1 MNSNKKF
8 LSFDKMFKF
17 IVVFIFLLAVIFM
30 LFSFSTGTDIV
41 QNIKDNNII
50 VQISSDISE
59 KSDNESQY
67 KTPPVN
73 DLTGLGISEEYLSF
87 RPVSVMID
95 NLEKTNPSY
104 GLSRADIIYECPVE
118 GMITRLMAVYK
129 NPYDLPVIGNIRCT
143 RPHFIN
149 LANGLDSIHIHIGA
163 DDSAL
168 TMLSDK
174 IIDNFDLEYSHD
186 MMWRDQNRMY
196 NLGYEHSV
204 LTSGQLL
211 EQGVES
217 SNCEKT
223 YNKQIVTNK
232 FSENSQV
239 LNGTASNTINV
250 KFFHANITSFNYDEA
265 AQAYF
270 VSHQSAQLEDANSG
284 AKISRKNLLLLYVN
298 ATSSNG
304 SYQVD
309 LSGSGEGFYAC
320 NGKSIP
326 IKWSRESSQT
336 NFKFYDS
343 DDNELELIPGQ
354 MYVCCVP
361 NSGNIEIL

>member
-8 LSFDKMFKF
+8 FSFEKMFKF
-17 IVVFIFLLAVIFM
+17 VVVFIFLLAVVFV
-30 LFSFSTGTDIV
+30 LFSSNTGTDIV
-41 QNIKDNNII
+41 QNIKENNII
-50 VQISSDISE
+50 TQISSDLSE
-59 KSDNESQY
+59 KSTVEPQ
-67 KTPPVN
+67 KTSPPVN
-73 DLTGLGISEEYLSF
+73 DLTGLGISEDYLSF

-118 GMITRLMAVYK
+118 GTITRLMAVYK
-129 NPYDLPVIGNIRCT
+129 NPYDIPVIGNIRCT
-143 RPHFIN
+143 RPYFIN
-149 LANGLDSIHIHIGA
+149 LANGLDSMLIHIGA
-163 DDSAL
+163 DAPAFA
-168 TMLSDK
+168 MLDDNA
-174 IIDNFDLEYSHD
+174 INNFDLEYKKD

-211 EQGVES
+211 KQGIDA
-217 SNCEKT
+217 SNYEKT

-239 LNGTASNTINV
+239 LNGTASNNINV
-250 KFFHANITSFNYDEA
+250 EFFPGNVTRFSYDEA
-265 AQAYF
+265 TQSYF
-270 VSHQSAQLEDANSG
+270 VSHQSVQLEDANSG

-298 ATSSNG
+298 STASNG
-304 SYQVD
+304 SFQMN